1 MTEIVTLDVRP
12 LLARGDEPL
21 AAIMA
26 AADALTPG
34 QSLRLLAPFRPV
46 PLFRVMERRGYQH
59 RETPLGGSDWQI
71 DFSRAEQ
78 ALSQGSTL
86 EAFSWPEPSAFL
98 DLTALP
104 SAEAA
109 ARLATAMLGVAAGDV
124 VFALLGE
131 EPAALLPA
139 LDAAGH
145 QWAGNHAADGSGYR
159 LLIRRGD
166 A

>member
-12 LLARGDEPL
+12 LLARGEEPL

-59 RETPLGGSDWQI
+59 RAISLGGTDWQI
-71 DFSRAEQ
+71 DFTRAEQ

-86 EAFSWPEPSAFL
+86 EAFCWPEPSAFL

-104 SAEAA
+104 PAEAA
-109 ARLATAMLGVAAGDV
+109 TRITSALGHVAAGEV
-124 VFALLGE
+124 VFALLGD
-131 EPAALLPA
+131 EPAALLPQ
-139 LDAAGH
+139 LDGAGH

-159 LLIRRGD
+159 LLVRRS
-166 A
+166 AT